1 MSRVGDVPV
10 AVIERALTSHGLV
23 LDFGGA
29 RVRVRSRCRGLA
41 AKLQVVYAEFPF
53 QEEAKG
59 FFDVTAALEPARGWR
74 SAGRRDIS
82 FIVDGERPFE
92 DLPADLD
99 LPMLEW
105 GLNWCISQR
114 GNHRLVLHAGVV
126 ERDGFAIVMPA
137 LPGSGKSTL
146 TAALATRGWRLLSDE
161 FGPIDATDGTIV
173 PMLRPVAL
181 KNESIDII
189 RRFAPQAI
197 LGPEFPGTHKGT
209 VAHLAPD
216 ARSVSLRH
224 TPAPPVAVVF
234 PKFEQGAEPRL
245 EALPGAFSFTKLAG
259 NSFNYSLLG
268 PLGFASLKRLV
279 QGVACYRI
287 AYGTLAQAIEIVE
300 TLHRHLIVASKPFA
314 SRAPVKSE
322 RPAEAIRAHT

>member
-1 MSRVGDVPV
+1 MMKRVADAPIHL
-10 AVIERALTSHGLV
+10 IERALRSRGLA

-29 RVRVRSRCRGLA
+29 RVCVRSPCRALA
-41 AKLQVVYAEFPF
+41 AKLKLLYAEFPF
-53 QEEAKG
+53 EEEARG
-59 FFDVTAALEPARGWR
+59 FFDVTASLEPVRHWR
-74 SAGRRDIS
+74 SRNEEGIR
-82 FIVDGERPFE
+82 FVVDGDRPFE
-92 DLPADLD
+92 DLPPDLD

-114 GNHRLVLHAGVV
+114 CNHRLVLHAGVV
-126 ERDGFAIVMPA
+126 ERAGSALVLPA

-161 FGPIDATDGTIV
+161 FGPIDPDDGSVI

-181 KNESIDII
+181 KNESIAII
-189 RRFAPQAI
+189 RRFAPDAT

-216 ARSVSLRH
+216 AHSVAGRH
-224 TPAPPVAVVF
+224 ALARPAVVVF
-234 PKFEQGAEPRL
+234 PKFEQGVEPRV

-279 QGVACYRI
+279 QNAPCYRI
-287 AYGTLAQAIEIVE
+287 AYGTLAQAIEMVE
-300 TLHRHLIVASKPFA
+300 GLHRESTIVPRRVRQPFT
-314 SRAPVKSE
+314 E
-322 RPAEAIRAHT
+322 RLGVSPAT

>member
-1 MSRVGDVPV
+1 MSRVGDVSV
-10 AVIERALTSHGLV
+10 AVIERALASHGLA

-29 RVRVRSRCRGLA
+29 RVCVRSRCRGLA

-53 QEEAKG
+53 QQEAKG
-59 FFDVTAALEPARGWR
+59 FFDVTAELEPARGWR
-74 SAGRRDIS
+74 ASGRRDIS

-126 ERDGFAIVMPA
+126 EREGFAIVMPA

-161 FGPIDATDGTIV
+161 FGPIDATDGTMI

-181 KNESIDII
+181 KNESIDVI
-189 RRFAPQAI
+189 RRFAPDAV
-197 LGPEFPGTHKGT
+197 LGPDFPGTHKGT

-216 ARSVSLRH
+216 ARSVSMRH
-224 TPAPPVAVVF
+224 TPAQPVAVVF
-234 PKFEQGAEPRL
+234 PRFEQGVEPRT

-279 QGVACYRI
+279 QSVPCYRI
-287 AYGTLAQAIEIVE
+287 AYGSLAQAVEIVE
-300 TLHRHLIVASKPFA
+300 SLHRQLTLASKA
-314 SRAPVKSE
+314 SAYVARPQAA
-322 RPAEAIRAHT
+322 RPAAAI